1 MVSRER
7 RKDLQVLTLL
17 QVETSIRSKISWSQH
32 AYLLRMAIARCR
44 PEPVARW
51 RDHNPANVQKPHE
64 VDKTE
69 DKMATT
75 G

>member
-7 RKDLQVLTLL
+7 LKDLQVLTLL

-32 AYLLRMAIARCR
+32 AYILRMAIARCR
-44 PEPVARW
+44 PEPVARL
-51 RDHNPANVQKPHE
+51 RDHSLANVQKPLE

-69 DKMATT
+69 DEMATT

>member
-7 RKDLQVLTLL
+7 LKDLQVLTLL
-17 QVETSIRSKISWSQH
+17 QVETSIRSKISWSQR
-32 AYLLRMAIARCR
+32 AYILSMAIARCR

-51 RDHNPANVQKPHE
+51 RDHNLANVQKRLE

>member
-7 RKDLQVLTLL
+7 LKDLQVLTLL

-32 AYLLRMAIARCR
+32 AYILRMAIARCR
-44 PEPVARW
+44 PEPVARC
-51 RDHNPANVQKPHE
+51 RDHNLANVQKPLE